1 MSTLGSGA
9 RYLIADTSLSGTTA
23 RPVRV
28 FNATWLSGTTAG
40 DLTLRNGTDTSGNT
54 WVMEPGIASHTESI
68 NFTDGLL
75 FPGGCFVDLDA
86 NTTSVA
92 IEFSI
97 EA

>member
-9 RYLIADTSLSGTTA
+9 VRVAADTSLTGTTA

-28 FNATWLSGTTAG
+28 YNASWISGTTAG
-40 DLTLRNGTDTSGNT
+40 DLTLRNGTDTTGAV
-54 WVMEPGIASHTESI
+54 WVMEVGVASHSDSI
-68 NFTDGLL
+68 NFEDGLL

-86 NTTSVA
+86 NTTAVV